1 MRIFLLGV
9 VTVIGANIFITV
21 MNSKTVNVI
30 QDRNA
35 ALEAFMNPPSDTI
48 K

>member
-21 MNSKTVNVI
+21 MNSKTVDLI
-30 QDRNA
+30 QERNA
-35 ALEAFMNPPSDTI
+35 AIEAIMNPPSDTI

>member
-21 MNSKTVNVI
+21 MNSKTVDLI
-30 QDRNA
+30 QERNA
-35 ALEAFMNPPSDTI
+35 ALDALINPPSNTI

>member
-21 MNSKTVNVI
+21 MNSKTVDLI
-30 QDRNA
+30 QERNA
-35 ALEAFMNPPSDTI
+35 ALEAIMNPPSDTI

>member
-9 VTVIGANIFITV
+9 VTVIGANIFITI
-21 MNSKTVNVI
+21 MNSKTVDLI
-30 QDRNA
+30 QERNA
-35 ALEAFMNPPSDTI
+35 ALEAIMNPPSDTI